1 MRSLLLILGV
11 VLLTWTASAGAGT
24 DSRWTNA
31 ARELDMPVLA
41 PTKTFGMTLK
51 RVRPQHIDCGQTTEQ
66 LDASYGAGEPR
77 KLTIYEGKPFYCG
90 DLGDAP
96 VIAQLRIHGKKA
108 TLYEYCQGTGCR
120 RAAFRFALYW
130 REQGIQIGLI
140 SRGTPRTKLVQLA
153 QSLTRVSP

>member
-1 MRSLLLILGV
+1 MRVLVILGV
-11 VLLTWTASAGAGT
+11 VLLTVTASAAAGI

-31 ARELDMPVLA
+31 ARDLDMPVLA

-51 RVRPQHIDCGQTTEQ
+51 RVRPQHIDCGEAKEQ
-66 LDASYGAGEPR
+66 LDASYGAGEAQ
-77 KLTIYEGKPFYCG
+77 KLTIFEGKPFYCG

-120 RAAFRFALYW
+120 RATFRYALYW
-130 REQGIQIGLI
+130 RERGIQIGLI
-140 SRGTPRTKLVQLA
+140 SRGTSRGRLVQLA
-153 QSLTRVSP
+153 QSMSLVNP

>member
-1 MRSLLLILGV
+1 MRVPLILGV
-11 VLLTWTASAGAGT
+11 VLLTVTAAAGAGL

-51 RVRPQHIDCGQTTEQ
+51 RVRPQHINCGEATEQ
-66 LDASYGAGEPR
+66 LDASYGAGEAR

-96 VIAQLRIHGKKA
+96 VIARLRIHGKKA

-120 RAAFRFALYW
+120 RATFKYALYW
-130 REQGIQIGLI
+130 REQGIQVGLI
-140 SRGTPRTKLVQLA
+140 SRGTSRSRLVQLA
-153 QSLTRVSP
+153 QSMALVNP